1 MAMNS
6 FQAELQGLPQPAV
19 PIGACCILT
28 GLHLGLDAGQL
39 MASDVV
45 ASVKLPAGLQTQHNL

>member
-6 FQAELQGLPQPAV
+6 FQAELQGMPQPAV

-28 GLHLGLDAGQL
+28 GLHFGLNAGQL
-39 MASDVV
+39 MASDV
-45 ASVKLPAGLQTQHNL
+45 ASVVACRLANTA

>member
-28 GLHLGLDAGQL
+28 GLHSGLDAGQL

-45 ASVKLPAGLQTQHNL
+45 ASVVACRLANTA